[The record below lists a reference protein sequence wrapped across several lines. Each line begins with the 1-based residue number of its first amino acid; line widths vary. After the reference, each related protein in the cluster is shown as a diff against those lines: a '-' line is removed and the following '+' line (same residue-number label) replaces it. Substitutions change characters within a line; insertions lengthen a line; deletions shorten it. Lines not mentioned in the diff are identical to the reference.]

1 MGCLVSCLLTE
12 DWEFKAQP
20 IFGKLTPQEEQPS
33 LAASAL
39 HLLPSIHQF
48 LLNQFLLELKL
59 QPNLQAE
66 QGLGAMICFI
76 DIYGDF
82 NTIQCKPLMMAISLF
97 KGYLNFISGLGF
109 PPNLEAFHLLP
120 LPLFATA
127 PSFLYIFVLPIL
139 SIPIEVLD
147 LMNPLFHL
155 RRLNNLPHL
164 KPTIFSGRSLLQI
177 QAQLTTTGLIY
188 SNPSCLLSLLNLT
201 LSCPETLHYA
211 TAIFSH
217 IQQSNAPT
225 WPLMVRRLALDTDPF
240 RIFSLFNTMQ
250 RLRRND
256 PLGDPYVYASLV
268 KACNKLSAIRE
279 GKSIHCYVVRL
290 GLDYNLNILNSL
302 INFYSCSRNLMGLAC
317 VLFDRIPEKTIVTV
331 NGMISGFVK
340 NESFDA
346 GLNLF
351 KRILVCLFGLE
362 LKPNYVTLVIL
373 ISGCFEFRRLDV
385 GKTLHSYCH
394 KTSLDSVTE
403 ACNALIDLYSKF
415 KCMIEASRLFEAMVD
430 KDLVSWNTMISGY
443 ASVGEYM
450 RAFILFSEMRSNNI
464 AFDRVSLIS
473 LILAS
478 GYGKEIDLV
487 KMVHGYIIASGIE
500 ITAPVGTTLINM
512 YSKCG
517 SVEFARNVFF
527 QLQDK
532 NIASWN
538 ALVHAYVECH
548 HDHEALEVFS
558 QIKLRKLKPDEV
570 TMLGVILACR
580 NSGELYHGIDI
591 HSYIESSSHLNQSII
606 LQNALIDMYAKCGN
620 MGRAKLVFDEM
631 PRKDVISWTSVIVG
645 YAINGQGEE
654 ACDAFR
660 RMETENVKP
669 NSVTF
674 LGVLSACNHA
684 GLVEEGQNFF
694 HSMCMSYHI
703 QPNIEHCG
711 CIIDMLARS
720 GRLEEAVKFVRN
732 LPVGPNAVIRRMLI
746 NACKVHRDFD
756 IGLSLIR
763 GLKTFSHSP
772 ENHVISSNLLAEAGM
787 WDDVLDERS
796 LMVKQKV
803 LKVAGKSLISELT

>member
-1 MGCLVSCLLTE
+1 
-12 DWEFKAQP
+12 
-20 IFGKLTPQEEQPS
+20 
-33 LAASAL
+33 
-39 HLLPSIHQF
+39 
-48 LLNQFLLELKL
+48 
-59 QPNLQAE
+59 
-66 QGLGAMICFI
+66 
-76 DIYGDF
+76 
-82 NTIQCKPLMMAISLF
+82 
-97 KGYLNFISGLGF
+97 
-109 PPNLEAFHLLP
+109 
-120 LPLFATA
+120 
-127 PSFLYIFVLPIL
+127 
-139 SIPIEVLD
+139 
-147 LMNPLFHL
+147 MNPLFHL

-177 QAQLTTTGLIY
+177 QAQLTTDLIY
-188 SNPSCLLSLLNLT
+188 SNPSCLFSLLNLT

-211 TAIFSH
+211 TTIFSH
-217 IQQSNAPT
+217 IQQSNAST
-225 WPLMVRRLALDTDPF
+225 WPLMVCRLALDTDPF
-240 RIFSLFNTMQ
+240 RIFSLFKTMQ

-317 VLFDRIPEKTIVTV
+317 VMFDRIPQKTIVTV

-394 KTSLDSVTE
+394 KTGLDSVTE

-415 KCMIEASRLFEAMVD
+415 KCMTEASRLFEAMVD

-517 SVEFARNVFF
+517 SIEFARNVFF
-527 QLQDK
+527 QLQDE

-538 ALVHAYVECH
+538 ALVNAYVECH
-548 HDHEALEVFS
+548 HDHEALELFS
-558 QIKLRKLKPDEV
+558 QIKLRKLKLDEV

-580 NSGELYHGIDI
+580 NS
-591 HSYIESSSHLNQSII
+591 
-606 LQNALIDMYAKCGN
+606 DMYAKWGN

-654 ACDAFR
+654 ACAAFR

-684 GLVEEGQNFF
+684 GL
-694 HSMCMSYHI
+694 
-703 QPNIEHCG
+703 EHCG

-732 LPVGPNAVIRRMLI
+732 LPVGPNAAIRRMLI

-763 GLKTFSHSP
+763 GLKTFSHNP
-772 ENHVISSNLLAEAGM
+772 EDHVISSNLLAEAGM

-803 LKVAGKSLISELT
+803 LKVAGKSSISELT

>member
-1 MGCLVSCLLTE
+1 
-12 DWEFKAQP
+12 
-20 IFGKLTPQEEQPS
+20 
-33 LAASAL
+33 
-39 HLLPSIHQF
+39 
-48 LLNQFLLELKL
+48 
-59 QPNLQAE
+59 
-66 QGLGAMICFI
+66 
-76 DIYGDF
+76 
-82 NTIQCKPLMMAISLF
+82 
-97 KGYLNFISGLGF
+97 
-109 PPNLEAFHLLP
+109 
-120 LPLFATA
+120 
-127 PSFLYIFVLPIL
+127 
-139 SIPIEVLD
+139 
-147 LMNPLFHL
+147 MNPLFHL

-164 KPTIFSGRSLLQI
+164 KPTIFSSRSLLQI
-177 QAQLTTTGLIY
+177 QAQLTTGLIY
-188 SNPSCLLSLLNLT
+188 SNPSCLFSLLNLT

-211 TAIFSH
+211 TVIFSH

-240 RIFSLFNTMQ
+240 RIFSLFKTMQ

-256 PLGDPYVYASLV
+256 PLGDPYVYASLI

-351 KRILVCLFGLE
+351 KRIMVCLF
-362 LKPNYVTLVIL
+362 
-373 ISGCFEFRRLDV
+373 
-385 GKTLHSYCH
+385 
-394 KTSLDSVTE
+394 E

-415 KCMIEASRLFEAMVD
+415 KCMTEASRLFEAMVD

-517 SVEFARNVFF
+517 SIEFARNVFF
-527 QLQDK
+527 QLQDE

-538 ALVHAYVECH
+538 ALVNAYVECH
-548 HDHEALEVFS
+548 HDQEALEVFS

-580 NSGELYHGIDI
+580 NSGEL
-591 HSYIESSSHLNQSII
+591 
-606 LQNALIDMYAKCGN
+606 
-620 MGRAKLVFDEM
+620 
-631 PRKDVISWTSVIVG
+631 KDVISWTSVIVG

-654 ACDAFR
+654 ACAAFR

-684 GLVEEGQNFF
+684 GL
-694 HSMCMSYHI
+694 
-703 QPNIEHCG
+703 EHCG

-763 GLKTFSHSP
+763 GLKTFSHNP
-772 ENHVISSNLLAEAGM
+772 EDHVISSNLLAEAGM

-803 LKVAGKSLISELT
+803 LKVAGKSSISELT